1 MKPRICILGAG
12 PGGYAAA
19 VRAAQLGAKATL
31 VEKDNPGGTCLN
43 WGCIP
48 SKVMITTADLM
59 RKFRKA
65 EAFGIAV
72 SGEIQPRM
80 DLLMARKEKVIS
92 DQIQGLLKLFD
103 HHQITYIRGTGVIE
117 GQGAVRVE
125 TADGETETVGWD
137 QLIIATGTRPL
148 ELPGMAYD
156 GERVLSSDH
165 ALSLNAVPDSVVILG
180 GGVIGC
186 EFAAMLSALGAQV
199 TVIEALPRLL
209 PLPSLDEAVS
219 KVLQR
224 EFKKQKIQFMVNRTA
239 VSVDARG
246 DRIQVTTGPSPFL
259 ENPTDRD
266 RAPRVVEAEKLLVC
280 VGRAPNT
287 EGIGLESVGVE
298 CDAKGWI
305 IADNALRTGRKGVW
319 AIGDVLGPSR
329 VMLAHAATAEGEI
342 AAANAMGAD
351 LEMDY
356 NLVPGGIFTHPEVAA
371 VGLTRAQAEYDQIPA
386 KAESVLF
393 RTVGKA
399 QVIDEIAGE
408 ATIVFHEKTGRVLGV
423 HMIGPHATDL
433 IAEATLAIRNQ
444 LTISD
449 LVNTIHAHPTLS
461 EIMHEAALKAAGMAL
476 HG

>member
-19 VRAAQLGAKATL
+19 IRASQLGALVTL
-31 VEKDNPGGTCLN
+31 VEKEAPGGTCLN
-43 WGCIP
+43 WGCVP
-48 SKVMITTADLM
+48 SKVMITTAGLI
-59 RKFRKA
+59 RQFRKA
-65 EAFGIAV
+65 QYFGISV
-72 SGEIQPRM
+72 SGEIRPDM
-80 DLLMARKEKVIS
+80 GLLMARKEKVIS
-92 DQIQGLLKLFD
+92 DHIQGLLKLFD
-103 HHQITYIRGTGVIE
+103 QHRITYIRGTGVIE
-117 GQGAVRVE
+117 DQGAVRVE
-125 TADGETETVGWD
+125 TADGDVEIIGWD
-137 QLIIATGTRPL
+137 RLIVATGTRPL
-148 ELPGMAYD
+148 ELPGIAFD
-156 GERVLSSDH
+156 GERILSSDH
-165 ALSLNAVPDSVVILG
+165 ALSLRAVPGSVVILG

-209 PLPSLDEAVS
+209 PLPSIDEAVS
-219 KVLQR
+219 KVLLR
-224 EFKKQKIQFMVNRTA
+224 EFKKQKIQVMVNRTA
-239 VSVDARG
+239 VSVDAVG
-246 DRIQVTTGPSPFL
+246 DRIQVTTGPSPYW
-259 ENPTDRD
+259 ENPSERE
-266 RAPRVVEAEKLLVC
+266 REPRIVEADKLLVC

-287 EGIGLESVGVE
+287 SGIGLESVEVD

-305 IADNALRTGRKGVW
+305 IADSALRTGRKGVW

-329 VMLAHAATAEGEI
+329 VMLAHAAAAEGEI

-356 NLVPGGIFTHPEVAA
+356 HFVPAGIFTHPEVAA
-371 VGLTRAQAEYDQIPA
+371 IGHTRAQAALERIPVG
-386 KAESVLF
+386 AESVLF

-399 QVIDEIAGE
+399 QIIDEIAGE

-433 IAEATLAIRNQ
+433 IAEATLAVRNR
-444 LTISD
+444 LTVSD

-461 EIMHEAALKAAGMAL
+461 EVIHETALKALGRPL